1 MAVQLVNYT
10 TTRQELMTISLHDR
24 YTAPHHR
31 VPVRAGRGVAIPSP
45 IHFVNCRVPTTHCT
59 INTQIHGQP
68 GGLDLHTH
76 YSYKASIALAS
87 TPSPTHHYG
96 RDVYHPNAI
105 TEAMSQLQS
114 ESSSCLCLNLYPV
127 QIYGTEIPKTQNL
140 KLPCRYQCTRSGD
153 ESKFDRHLTC
163 HLPTHT
169 PRFSL
174 HHYAYDLLD
183 ACEISID
190 VL

>member
-1 MAVQLVNYT
+1 MIVTLHHITEFPFARDGEWRSRRLFISSTAEYPPLIARSILKSMDNLAVWV
-10 TTRQELMTISLHDR
+10 S
-24 YTAPHHR
+24 
-31 VPVRAGRGVAIPSP
+31 
-45 IHFVNCRVPTTHCT
+45 THIIVT
-59 INTQIHGQP
+59 
-68 GGLDLHTH
+68 
-76 YSYKASIALAS
+76 KASIALAS
-87 TPSPTHHYG
+87 TPLPTHHYG